1 MKITCL
7 GSRFVVVVLSER
19 KIHCCF
25 GVAVHV
31 HTCLAQEVDSCESSL
46 DVSDVR
52 STPGVRRSKFSLK
65 ADEEVDDNSDVVNAL
80 DFTEKSTA
88 LLPF

>member
-1 MKITCL
+1 MA
-7 GSRFVVVVLSER
+7 VVLSEW
-19 KIHCCF
+19 KIHCWSV
-25 GVAVHV
+25 VAVHV
-31 HTCLAQEVDSCESSL
+31 YACLAQEVDSCESSL

-80 DFTEKSTA
+80 DFTDRGTA
-88 LLPF
+88 LHRF

>member
-1 MKITCL
+1 M
-7 GSRFVVVVLSER
+7 VVVLSER